1 MSVCVYVS
9 VLGNLIQQ
17 YQITYK
23 IFHTKFL
30 SSFSNSLKK
39 ILVKIYYTYV
49 QYNNVKLSV
58 CR

>member
-39 ILVKIYYTYV
+39 ILVKIY
-49 QYNNVKLSV
+49 
-58 CR
+58 